1 MRRYTLRF
9 RNPPP
14 GPETADVRDAVE
26 RRLLTLP
33 VTFRMGAAQ
42 AGEGGEV
49 LVEVESD
56 SRIRDLRALLTRP
69 PGLERL
75 GLASIEWGRQVT
87 ASQGGRRPGLDPDDP
102 NRAAVPQADETG
114 VYGYQGLRGKLSA
127 VVPLAFWP
135 VFALAVGCRMIAAV
149 DDAAYFVGWLVL
161 WVLVAGV
168 GVRSPFGLIRSIA
181 CDPKGLEIRYW
192 VRPRRRLLWKGIEG
206 LDIRPEEISL
216 RERGRR
222 TAVATRGVADRE
234 GLIATIRDRAGLW
247 FVEGGPATQ
256 VAYRSST
263 AD

>member
-1 MRRYTLRF
+1 
-9 RNPPP
+9 
-14 GPETADVRDAVE
+14 
-26 RRLLTLP
+26 
-33 VTFRMGAAQ
+33 
-42 AGEGGEV
+42 
-49 LVEVESD
+49 
-56 SRIRDLRALLTRP
+56 
-69 PGLERL
+69 
-75 GLASIEWGRQVT
+75 
-87 ASQGGRRPGLDPDDP
+87 
-102 NRAAVPQADETG
+102 
-114 VYGYQGLRGKLSA
+114 
-127 VVPLAFWP
+127 
-135 VFALAVGCRMIAAV
+135 MIAAV